1 MSAALS
7 SIPDRLSPFRA
18 GLKDYF
24 SDNLVGVSV
33 GTVISLGSLA
43 MVAMASKALLL
54 ALGAI
59 LLTCL
64 GSGWT
69 VGGGGGGG
77 GTTHKSDKTVPV
89 GIVGD
94 GGGGTVFE
102 VIAKPHVSYG
112 HTYSSEIHYEPYA
125 PPQQP
130 GQPQSSYPTK
140 QPASNVHTYDFAYGH
155 RPRRDVR

>member
-1 MSAALS
+1 M
-7 SIPDRLSPFRA
+7 SPFRT

-24 SDNLVGVSV
+24 PENLVGLSV
-33 GTVISLGSLA
+33 GTIISLGSLA
-43 MVAMASKALLL
+43 MVAMASKALLM

-69 VGGGGGGG
+69 IGGGGGGG
-77 GTTHKSDKTVPV
+77 GTTHKSDKTMPV
-89 GIVGD
+89 GIVG
-94 GGGGTVFE
+94 GGGGGDGGTVFE

-130 GQPQSSYPTK
+130 VQSQSSLPPK
-140 QPASNVHTYDFAYGH
+140 QPASNVHTYDFTYGH
-155 RPRRDVR
+155 RRRRDVR